1 MSIKLEA
8 CDTWCSKVVR
18 QKANYTCEYCGKQD
32 SRMECCHI
40 HGRRAKSVRWSLDNL
55 LCLCSHHHRYF
66 TENPTEFTR
75 WLEGK
80 FDDNG
85 NWVEGYLGKG
95 HIDILLEKKNIL
107 MPTNKK
113 LRAEIAKHYRLELR
127 KMEQD
132 PSYEPVSYN

>member
-1 MSIKLEA
+1 MAIKLEA

-40 HGRRAKSVRWSLDNL
+40 HGRRARSVRWSLDNL

-66 TENPTEFTR
+66 TENPTEFTA
-75 WLEGK
+75 WLDE
-80 FDDNG
+80 
-85 NWVEGYLGKG
+85 YLGKG
-95 HIDILLEKKNIL
+95 HMEMLLEKKNIL